1 MGYRRYNE
9 DSGDEYDLDLDQ
21 RTRGIGGRPGRIIL
35 LGDGTEVLTDS
46 DDTEMVDHEEEDKD
60 LESQVSRGQSSSDAQ
75 NVDPRNERGD
85 TPAPL
90 SRETQEA
97 SHTPVTVEGENPFD
111 TPSSTAIDGPSEAHD
126 APKPKIKAAADSDIP
141 TKLVNPPIHKS

>member
-9 DSGDEYDLDLDQ
+9 DSGDDYDLDLDQ

-35 LGDGTEVLTDS
+35 LGDGTEVLTDG
-46 DDTEMVDHEEEDKD
+46 DDTEMVDHDEEDKD

-75 NVDPRNERGD
+75 IVDPRSERGN
-85 TPAPL
+85 TPAPQ

-97 SHTPVTVEGENPFD
+97 SHTPATVEGENPFD
-111 TPSSTAIDGPSEAHD
+111 APSSTAVDGPSEIHE